1 MMKLTIK
8 RALLLILFLS
18 ILASCGESD
27 PSNDQASQGTD
38 YKDGWWIQG
47 YVSDVKEQS
56 VLLETESTGLVFFS
70 EVGGA
75 EVGDYIKM
83 KVEAIMESYPGQAHV
98 LDYEIEEPELP
109 DAMNMDAKQAIQEAY
124 PLVLEQLDM
133 EAVSEELHYV
143 TVRDVVFNSEH
154 QSWQIIFFSNESG
167 ELTIEISNK

>member
-8 RALLLILFLS
+8 SSLLFILFLS
-18 ILASCGESD
+18 ILASCGESN

-38 YKDGWWIQG
+38 NNEGWWIEG
-47 YVSDVKEQS
+47 YVSDVNEQS

-70 EVGGA
+70 GVQGA

-109 DAMNMDAKQAIQEAY
+109 ETMNVDAKQAIQEAY
-124 PLVLEQLDM
+124 LLVLEQLDM

-154 QSWQIIFFSNESG
+154 QSWQMIFFSNESG
-167 ELTIEISNK
+167 ELTIDIPNK